1 MDRKKRN
8 IDDEPKAN
16 IGAVMTVSLFLIL
29 LTFFI
34 LLNSLAVL
42 DEKKIR
48 LSLVSLAGAF
58 GSFTGGFSA
67 SNTGKLTP
75 LPFAPMIEKGLED
88 NKLLDIIKIDVK
100 DQISLNSHEGKEIIT
115 INEKFLFDENDENK
129 LKLKTSSYPVLSELC
144 DFIKNGNYP
153 VEIAGHTD
161 NRPAEEKG
169 YKSNFELSAL
179 MAMQVFKY
187 FESAGG
193 IHPDRLEA
201 YGCGSHGAIV
211 SNDTRRLRAQ
221 NRRVNIILNFSAPA
235 HIKRIYRKKSS
246 GVFTY
251 MKFDF
256 RIF

>member
-1 MDRKKRN
+1 MAKKKRN
-8 IDDEPKAN
+8 IDDKPGAN
-16 IGAVMTVSLFLIL
+16 IGPVMTVSLFLIL

-34 LLNSLAVL
+34 LLNSIAVL
-42 DEKKIR
+42 DEQKIR
-48 LSLVSLAGAF
+48 LSLGSLLGAF
-58 GSFTGGFSA
+58 GSFTGGLSV
-67 SNTGKLTP
+67 SDTGQLAV
-75 LPFAPMIEKGLED
+75 LPSTPMIEKELD
-88 NKLLDIIKIDVK
+88 HNKLLTIIDIDVK
-100 DQISLNSHEGKEIIT
+100 DQISLKSREGKEIIT
-115 INEKFLFDENDENK
+115 INEKFLFDENK
-129 LKLKTSSYPVLSELC
+129 LKLKTSSYPVLNRLC
-144 DFIKNGNYP
+144 DFIKNGDYP

-201 YGCGSHGAIV
+201 YGCGSHRSIA
-211 SNDTRRLRAQ
+211 SNDTRQLRAQ
-221 NRRVNIILNFSAPA
+221 NRRVHIILNFSAPA
-235 HIKRIYRKKSS
+235 YIKRIYRKKPS
-246 GVFTY
+246 GIFTY

>member
-8 IDDEPKAN
+8 IDDEPGAN

-34 LLNSLAVL
+34 LLNSIAVL

-48 LSLVSLAGAF
+48 LSLGSLTGAF
-58 GSFTGGFSA
+58 GSFTGGFSV
-67 SNTGKLTP
+67 SNTGKLLVSP
-75 LPFAPMIEKGLED
+75 SASMIEKKLDD
-88 NKLLDIIKIDVK
+88 NTLLTIIDIDVK
-100 DQISLNSHEGKEIIT
+100 DQISLKSREGKEIIT
-115 INEKFLFDENDENK
+115 INEKFLFDENK
-129 LKLKTSSYPVLSELC
+129 LKLKTSSYPVLNRLC
-144 DFIKNGNYP
+144 DFIKNRDYP

-201 YGCGSHGAIV
+201 YGCGSHRSIV

-221 NRRVNIILNFSAPA
+221 NRRVDIILNFSAPA
-235 HIKRIYRKKSS
+235 HIKRIYRKKPS
-246 GVFTY
+246 GIFTY

>member
-1 MDRKKRN
+1 MAKKKKN
-8 IDDEPKAN
+8 IDDELKVD
-16 IGAVMTVSLFLIL
+16 IGAIMTVSLFLIL

-34 LLNSLAVL
+34 LLNSLSVL

-48 LSLVSLAGAF
+48 LSLDSVLGAF
-58 GSFTGGFSA
+58 GSPSGGFSA

-75 LPFAPMIEKGLED
+75 LPSAPMIEKGLD
-88 NKLLDIIKIDVK
+88 HNKLLNIIKIDVK
-100 DQISLNSHEGKEIIT
+100 DQISLKSREGKEIIT

-129 LKLKTSSYPVLSELC
+129 LKLKTSSYSVLSELC
-144 DFIKNGNYP
+144 DFIKNGDYP

-187 FESAGG
+187 FKSAGG

-201 YGCGSHGAIV
+201 YGCGSHRSIA
-211 SNDTRRLRAQ
+211 SNDTRQLRAQ
-221 NRRVNIILNFSAPA
+221 NRRVDIILNFSAPA
-235 HIKRIYRKKSS
+235 YIKRIYRKKSS

>member
-1 MDRKKRN
+1 MDRKKKN
-8 IDDEPKAN
+8 IDDELKAD
-16 IGAVMTVSLFLIL
+16 IGAIMTVSLFLIL

-34 LLNSLAVL
+34 LLNSLAVF

-48 LSLVSLAGAF
+48 LSLGSLLGAF
-58 GSFTGGFSA
+58 GSVSSGSSA

-75 LPFAPMIEKGLED
+75 LPSTPMIKKGLD
-88 NKLLDIIKIDVK
+88 HNKLLNIINIDVK
-100 DQISLNSHEGKEIIT
+100 DKISLKSHEGKEIIT

-144 DFIKNGNYP
+144 DFIKNGDYP

-161 NRPAEEKG
+161 NRLAEEKG

-193 IHPDRLEA
+193 IQPDRLEA
-201 YGCGSHGAIV
+201 YGCGSHRSIV
-211 SNDTRRLRAQ
+211 SNDTRQLRAQ
-221 NRRVNIILNFSAPA
+221 NRRVDIILNFSAPA
-235 HIKRIYRKKSS
+235 YIKRIYRKKPS

>member
-1 MDRKKRN
+1 MAKKKKN
-8 IDDEPKAN
+8 IDDELKAG
-16 IGAVMTVSLFLIL
+16 IGAIMTVSLFLIL

-34 LLNSLAVL
+34 LLNSLAVF

-48 LSLVSLAGAF
+48 LSLGSLLGAF
-58 GSFTGGFSA
+58 GSFTSGSSA

-75 LPFAPMIEKGLED
+75 LPSAPMIEKGLD
-88 NKLLDIIKIDVK
+88 HNKLLNIIKIDVK
-100 DQISLNSHEGKEIIT
+100 DKISLKSHEDKEIIT

-129 LKLKTSSYPVLSELC
+129 LKLKTSSYLVLSELC
-144 DFIKNGNYP
+144 DFIKNGDYS

-187 FESAGG
+187 FKSAGG

-201 YGCGSHGAIV
+201 YGCGSHRSIA
-211 SNDTRRLRAQ
+211 SNDTRQLRAQ
-221 NRRVNIILNFSAPA
+221 NRRVDIILNFSAPA
-235 HIKRIYRKKSS
+235 YIKRIYRKKSS

>member
-1 MDRKKRN
+1 MDRKKKN
-8 IDDEPKAN
+8 IDDEPGAD

-48 LSLVSLAGAF
+48 LSLDSLSGAF

-75 LPFAPMIEKGLED
+75 LPATPMIEKGLD
-88 NKLLDIIKIDVK
+88 HNKLLNIINMDVK
-100 DQISLNSHEGKEIIT
+100 DQISLKSHESKEIIT
-115 INEKFLFDENDENK
+115 INEKFLFDENK
-129 LKLKTSSYPVLSELC
+129 LKLKTSSYPVLNRLC
-144 DFIKNGNYP
+144 DFIKNRDYP

-193 IHPDRLEA
+193 IQPDRLEA
-201 YGCGSHGAIV
+201 YGCDSHRSIV
-211 SNDTRRLRAQ
+211 SNDTRQLRAQ
-221 NRRVNIILNFSAPA
+221 NRRVDIILNFSAPA
-235 HIKRIYRKKSS
+235 YIKRIYRKKPS

>member
-8 IDDEPKAN
+8 IDDEPGAN

-48 LSLVSLAGAF
+48 LSLGSLTGAF

-75 LPFAPMIEKGLED
+75 LPSTPMIEKELED
-88 NKLLDIIKIDVK
+88 NKLLNIIKIDVK
-100 DQISLNSHEGKEIIT
+100 DQISLKSREGKEIIT
-115 INEKFLFDENDENK
+115 INEKFLFDENK
-129 LKLKTSSYPVLSELC
+129 LKLKTSSYPVLNRLC
-144 DFIKNGNYP
+144 DFIKNRDYP
-153 VEIAGHTD
+153 VEFAGHTD

-201 YGCGSHGAIV
+201 YGCGSHRSIV

-221 NRRVNIILNFSAPA
+221 NRRVDIILNFSAPA
-235 HIKRIYRKKSS
+235 HIKRIYRKKPS
-246 GVFTY
+246 GIFTY

>member
-8 IDDEPKAN
+8 IDDKPGAN

-34 LLNSLAVL
+34 LLNSIAVL
-42 DEKKIR
+42 DERKIR
-48 LSLVSLAGAF
+48 LSLGSLTGAF
-58 GSFTGGFSA
+58 GSLSGGFSA
-67 SNTGKLTP
+67 SNTGKLAA
-75 LPFAPMIEKGLED
+75 LPSTPMIEKEVD
-88 NKLLDIIKIDVK
+88 HNKLLTIIDIDVNG
-100 DQISLNSHEGKEIIT
+100 QISLKSREGKEIIT
-115 INEKFLFDENDENK
+115 INEKFLFDENK
-129 LKLKTSSYPVLSELC
+129 LKLKTSSYPVLNRLC
-144 DFIKNGNYP
+144 DFIKNRDYP

-187 FESAGG
+187 FDSAGG

-201 YGCGSHGAIV
+201 YGCGSHRSIA
-211 SNDTRRLRAQ
+211 SNDTRQLRAQ
-221 NRRVNIILNFSAPA
+221 NRRVDIILNVSAPA
-235 HIKRIYRKKSS
+235 YIKRIYRKKPS